1 MWWKLSN
8 YYCNH
13 LKSSWGRPSQP
24 EKEGK
29 ACQGERDVLGIL
41 KVKWLWKS
49 WSTWCWLC
57 WRWWWWRQWWW
68 WCWRQSWFTIH
79 ANLLK
84 HADCIIINCHG
95 QGFLFLFLQV
105 FAYQFFLY
113 FSVISFGFL
122 GNGPRHITYIRNI
135 ACECATEHLTTQHVR
150 FVPEFHLYFK
160 VFPIILCC
168 EASIIKH
175 GLISNLIEGMKWHL
189 CLDFYRISV
198 YLINIY

>member
-1 MWWKLSN
+1 M
-8 YYCNH
+8 
-13 LKSSWGRPSQP
+13 
-24 EKEGK
+24 
-29 ACQGERDVLGIL
+29 
-41 KVKWLWKS
+41 VKDFCFYFFKYL
-49 WSTWCWLC
+49 
-57 WRWWWWRQWWW
+57 
-68 WCWRQSWFTIH
+68 H
-79 ANLLK
+79 
-84 HADCIIINCHG
+84 IN
-95 QGFLFLFLQV
+95 
-105 FAYQFFLY
+105 FFLY

-198 YLINIY
+198 YLINIYQSMSRSLVIPDQCKLKETMASISGAGRIRFAEENR

>member
-1 MWWKLSN
+1 MLVVLAMMVVTSVMMVMLKTVMIYHTCQSTETCRLHHHKLPWSRISVFI
-8 YYCNH
+8 
-13 LKSSWGRPSQP
+13 SSS
-24 EKEGK
+24 
-29 ACQGERDVLGIL
+29 I
-41 KVKWLWKS
+41 
-49 WSTWCWLC
+49 
-57 WRWWWWRQWWW
+57 
-68 WCWRQSWFTIH
+68 
-79 ANLLK
+79 
-84 HADCIIINCHG
+84 CISI
-95 QGFLFLFLQV
+95 
-105 FAYQFFLY
+105 FFLY